1 MLFYDDLAE
10 FIAKQSE
17 KLQGLEKANIPEVG
31 VILEVLK
38 PTTIR
43 TGKPIL
49 DAIWLPS
56 RLIGLRLT
64 APALKAIGIGGSQD
78 FRPAGKRCTRE
89 RARRSSIDAR
99 YSPFHRTSVSY

>member
-17 KLQGLEKANIPEVG
+17 KLQGLENANIPEVG
-31 VILEVLK
+31 VILDVLG
-38 PTTIR
+38 PNDNQ

-49 DAIWLPS
+49 GVIWLPS
-56 RLIGLRLT
+56 RLIGWRLT
-64 APALKAIGIGGSQD
+64 APALKAIGPGVSHG

-89 RARRSSIDAR
+89 RVRRSSIADK
-99 YSPFHRTSVSY
+99 YWPFHPTSGNY